1 MKKNVSIFVAGAQK
15 LKTERYALKAL
26 VHELNTR
33 YHEKNIDIHIEMK
46 SYEDFKDKQAE
57 YDNYIT
63 QKADIAIFVLDGCI
77 GDYTRSE
84 FYTAVKAYNQK
95 QIPEIIVFLKKYN
108 EETEETKEIQ
118 ELLREGFGDDYYY
131 VTYENESDLRTKAE
145 TRITRF
151 VSPEDHIR
159 SLRKWRMTSF
169 LTCMIALLFIGGL
182 LLFQSVWRN
191 NKPIIIFA
199 GGGSVVNFIK
209 DHTKDS
215 ISIKDYPNSICMNLA
230 SSLAWS
236 LLAEEAERTKNEEGG
251 KREFVS
257 ICLSADKIDSTF
269 FNEKS
274 KSSFY
279 NASVLGYYLGEDP
292 LVVYVSKD
300 MLNSSSFHISN
311 DTTINTYE
319 LAQLIEGITGGTDK
333 GRIFTTSEHSGT
345 LRLYQKCLSEINSSI
360 RLDSMLIKKMTYL
373 FYQNSRLDYINRLED
388 PDEPRLGFLILGSKD
403 YRAENVPK
411 NNYKE
416 LYLKNNSGYVSKPM
430 YMYFVASKEKG
441 GFKIKKQV
449 IDFLK
454 DIGAQE
460 QLEKT
465 TWESITKGKY
475 VGNGLSE
482 YITYINDRQ

>member
-26 VHELNTR
+26 VHDLNTR
-33 YHEKNIDIHIEMK
+33 YHEKNIDVHIEMK
-46 SYEDFKDKQAE
+46 SFEDFKDNQTE
-57 YDNYIT
+57 YDNYIS
-63 QKADIAIFVLDGCI
+63 QKADMAIFVLDGCV

-95 QIPEIIVFLKKYN
+95 QIPEIIVFLKKHD
-108 EETEETKEIQ
+108 EETEGIKEIQ
-118 ELLREGFGDDYYY
+118 ELLKEGFGDNYYY
-131 VTYENESDLRTKAE
+131 VTYENESDLKTKAE

-151 VSPEDHIR
+151 VSPEEHIR
-159 SLRKWRMTSF
+159 GVRKWRMTSF
-169 LTCMIALLFIGGL
+169 FTSLIAFLFIGGL
-182 LLFQSVWRN
+182 LLFQSISKN

-209 DHTKDS
+209 DNTKDS
-215 ISIKDYPNSICMNLA
+215 VNVKDYPNSIYMNLA

-269 FNEKS
+269 FNEKT
-274 KSSFY
+274 KGSFSD
-279 NASVLGYYLGEDP
+279 ASIVGYYLGEDP
-292 LVVYVSKD
+292 LVVYISKE
-300 MLNSSSFHISN
+300 LPNKLSIHLSN
-311 DTTINTYE
+311 DTTINTNE
-319 LAQLIEGITGGTDK
+319 LVQLIQETTEGTDM

-345 LRLYQKCLSEINSSI
+345 LRLYQKCISEIDPSI
-360 RLDSMLIKKMTYL
+360 RLDSLLIKNKTYL
-373 FYQNSRLDYINRLED
+373 FYQNSRLDYINRLL
-388 PDEPRLGFLILGSKD
+388 DESSLGYSILGSKH

-416 LYLKNNSGYVSKPM
+416 LYLKKDSGYISKPM
-430 YMYFVASKEKG
+430 YAYFVASKEKG
-441 GFKIKKQV
+441 GFKIRKQV
-449 IDFLK
+449 INFLK
-454 DIGAQE
+454 DIGAPE
-460 QLEKT
+460 RLDKS
-465 TWESITKGKY
+465 TWESIINGKF

-482 YITYINDRQ
+482 YITYINDR